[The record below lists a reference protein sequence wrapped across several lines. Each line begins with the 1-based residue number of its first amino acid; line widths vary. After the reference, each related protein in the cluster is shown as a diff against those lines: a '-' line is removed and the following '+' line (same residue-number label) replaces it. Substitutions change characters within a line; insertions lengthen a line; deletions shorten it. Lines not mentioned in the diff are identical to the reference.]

1 MRSIL
6 GTVCLLVLAGSL
18 MGAEPPEPQAEQERL
33 RELVKAGAVPR
44 AALQKAERDAE
55 QSRWEQTLRETLF
68 RADLTATQLPAM
80 LDAAGKLRERARE
93 SLSQSLRLAEAGA
106 LPVAKLDEER
116 KRTELA
122 EKQYDLA
129 QSRAEAIRSL
139 ESIARAER
147 RLSELEKEDLAF
159 HFDGHGGEEWE
170 TAWEETMFSL
180 DAAFYHQFGVGLP
193 VSAEGATAVHRSLGF
208 DHSDRWDIA
217 VHPDDPEGMF
227 LLQLLNSW
235 GIPYIAF
242 RSSVPGQSTGP
253 HIHVGPRSEPVQPEP
268 PPPAQPAQP

>member
-1 MRSIL
+1 
-6 GTVCLLVLAGSL
+6 
-18 MGAEPPEPQAEQERL
+18 
-33 RELVKAGAVPR
+33 
-44 AALQKAERDAE
+44 
-55 QSRWEQTLRETLF
+55 
-68 RADLTATQLPAM
+68 
-80 LDAAGKLRERARE
+80 
-93 SLSQSLRLAEAGA
+93 
-106 LPVAKLDEER
+106 
-116 KRTELA
+116 
-122 EKQYDLA
+122 
-129 QSRAEAIRSL
+129 
-139 ESIARAER
+139 
-147 RLSELEKEDLAF
+147 
-159 HFDGHGGEEWE
+159 
-170 TAWEETMFSL
+170 MFSL

-268 PPPAQPAQP
+268 PPPAQP

>member
-18 MGAEPPEPQAEQERL
+18 MGAEPAESQAEQERL

-44 AALQKAERDAE
+44 AALHKAERDAE

-93 SLSQSLRLAEAGA
+93 NLSQSLRLAEAGA

-116 KRTELA
+116 KRTEVA

-147 RLSELEKEDLAF
+147 RLSELEEEDLAF
-159 HFDGHGGEEWE
+159 HRDGLDGEEWE
-170 TAWEETMFSL
+170 AAWEETMFSL

-268 PPPAQPAQP
+268 PLPAEPAQP